1 MQYFNLKILK
11 NQKFQQ
17 IAINLSPDIDSDF
30 ESLEQLY

>member
-17 IAINLSPDIDSDF
+17 IAINLSPDIDFKDF
-30 ESLEQLY
+30 LNL